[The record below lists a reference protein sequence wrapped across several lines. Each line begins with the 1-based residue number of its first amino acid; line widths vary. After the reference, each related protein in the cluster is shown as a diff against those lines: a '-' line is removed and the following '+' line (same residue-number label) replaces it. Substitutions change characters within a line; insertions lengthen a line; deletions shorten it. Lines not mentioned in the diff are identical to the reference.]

1 MVKTTAA
8 NGQSVLPSPVSLK
21 LPLTFNWEQV
31 LGTKGAGLS
40 DTYDQ
45 SASDA
50 LYQDHPSAAP
60 PASPED
66 PGDEVVRLPFDES

>member
-1 MVKTTAA
+1 M
-8 NGQSVLPSPVSLK
+8 G
-21 LPLTFNWEQV
+21 FNWEQV

-50 LYQDHPSAAP
+50 LYQDHLSAAP
-60 PASPED
+60 PAGPED
-66 PGDEVVRLPFDES
+66 LGDEVVRLPLDQS

>member
-1 MVKTTAA
+1 M
-8 NGQSVLPSPVSLK
+8 G
-21 LPLTFNWEQV
+21 FNWEQV
-31 LGTKGAGLS
+31 LGTKGADLS
-40 DTYDQ
+40 DAYDQ

>member
-1 MVKTTAA
+1 M
-8 NGQSVLPSPVSLK
+8 G
-21 LPLTFNWEQV
+21 FNWEQV

-40 DTYDQ
+40 DAYDQ

-50 LYQDHPSAAP
+50 LYQDHSSAAP
-60 PASPED
+60 PASLGD

>member
-1 MVKTTAA
+1 M
-8 NGQSVLPSPVSLK
+8 G
-21 LPLTFNWEQV
+21 FNWEQV

-40 DTYDQ
+40 DAYDQ

-50 LYQDHPSAAP
+50 LYQDHPCG
-60 PASPED
+60 PED